1 MVKKAG
7 AWYSY
12 KDDRI
17 GQGKENAKAYLKEHP
32 EIAIE
37 LNKLLRAE
45 LLPKSEPIESQ
56 EVDEIEPVD
65 EE

>member
-1 MVKKAG
+1 
-7 AWYSY
+7 
-12 KDDRI
+12 
-17 GQGKENAKAYLKEHP
+17 LKEHP